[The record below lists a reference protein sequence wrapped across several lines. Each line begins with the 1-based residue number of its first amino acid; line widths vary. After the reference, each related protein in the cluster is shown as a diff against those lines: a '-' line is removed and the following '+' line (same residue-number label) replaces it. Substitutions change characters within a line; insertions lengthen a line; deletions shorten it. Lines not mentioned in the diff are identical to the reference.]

1 MAHVSEI
8 IIKDQLKNDRY
19 YELRIHFLVV
29 TKERITCQN
38 IS

>member
-1 MAHVSEI
+1 MEYVSEI
-8 IIKDQLKNDRY
+8 VIKDALKNDRH